1 MEVKEPQERQ
11 TGELPKWEE
20 IPIEKQREMIRILSE
35 MIWRQMKREVSD
47 EPQQDR

>member
-1 MEVKEPQERQ
+1 
-11 TGELPKWEE
+11 
-20 IPIEKQREMIRILSE
+20 MIRILSE